1 MDQEDTIAA
10 VATAMGE
17 SAIAI
22 VRLSGIAAIPI
33 AQQVFRGK
41 RKESITLLPGYTV
54 RFGHFV
60 DLHGETIDQ
69 GLLTL
74 FRSPHS
80 YTGEDMVE
88 LSCHGGRAIV
98 SRLLETLLQHGAR
111 LAEPGEFTQRA
122 FFNGKLDLA
131 QAEAVADLVKAKTE
145 RARRVA
151 LNQLEGKLSEVIH
164 RLRSDIIGALA
175 AVEVT
180 IDYSDE
186 VGELDYPELGDRL
199 SHICQQAL
207 CLANTAHYGRIL
219 REGMRVA
226 LIGLPNAGK
235 SSLLN
240 QLLQTERAIVTP
252 IPGTTRDLIE
262 ESLSINGIPVVLTD
276 TAGLRATA
284 DPIERIGIDLALK
297 TAEQADL
304 LLFIVDASDLSSL
317 NTLSPLPAVESKDRP
332 ALFLLNKKDL
342 VTNDVLEQ
350 AANLVRQKF
359 SHVTDI
365 IPISALT
372 GENIGLLRDKLLQI
386 TTSSL
391 YGDTEGVMITSARHS
406 QALQAAVHHL
416 QEALTT
422 THQRLPGDFIA
433 LDLREALNALGQIT
447 GETVD
452 DEIIHRIFQDFCVGK

>member
-1 MDQEDTIAA
+1 MNREDTIVA
-10 VATAMGE
+10 VATAIGE
-17 SAIAI
+17 SAIAV
-22 VRLSGIAAIPI
+22 VRLSGPTALPI
-33 AQQVFRGK
+33 AQKVFRGK
-41 RKESITLLPGYTV
+41 RKEDITLLPGYTV
-54 RFGHFV
+54 RFGRFV
-60 DLHGETIDQ
+60 DPQDETIDQ

-74 FRSPHS
+74 FRAPHS

-98 SRLLETLLQHGAR
+98 SRILETLTQHGAR

-122 FFNGKLDLA
+122 FLNGKLDLA

-151 LNQLEGKLSEVIH
+151 LNQLEGRLSEVIH
-164 RLRSDIIGALA
+164 GLRSDIIGALA

-186 VGELDYPELGDRL
+186 VGELNYHELESRL
-199 SHICQQAL
+199 APICQQAI
-207 CLANTAHYGRIL
+207 CLANTARFGRIL

-226 LIGLPNAGK
+226 LIGPPNAGK

-262 ESLSINGIPVVLTD
+262 ESLSINGIPIVLTD
-276 TAGLRATA
+276 TAGLRVTA
-284 DPIERIGIDLALK
+284 DPVERIGVDLTLK
-297 TAEQADL
+297 TAEHADL

-317 NTLSPLPAVESKDRP
+317 DTLSPLPVMEHTGRP
-332 ALFLLNKKDL
+332 TLFILNKKDL
-342 VTNDVLEQ
+342 ITNQALEQ
-350 AANLVRQKF
+350 AASQVRQRF
-359 SHVTDI
+359 PHCTDI
-365 IPISALT
+365 ISISALT
-372 GENIGLLRDKLLQI
+372 GENIGLLRDKLLQL
-386 TTSSL
+386 TTASA
-391 YGDTEGVMITSARHS
+391 DIEGVLITSARHS
-406 QALQAAVHHL
+406 QAIQEAVHHL
-416 QEALTT
+416 QEALATT
-422 THQRLPGDFIA
+422 RQRLPGDFIA
-433 LDLREALNALGQIT
+433 LDLREALHALGKIT